1 MNFVVVQSNIKLLFI
16 MAAFHDHV
24 LFCSL
29 FILLKDLG
37 FWVKPKNTSW
47 FSIFF
52 FIEHIDDKWVE
63 IFWMS
68 KATLFKI
75 DDRLCPIIL

>member
-1 MNFVVVQSNIKLLFI
+1 M
-16 MAAFHDHV
+16 
-24 LFCSL
+24 
-29 FILLKDLG
+29 
-37 FWVKPKNTSW
+37 KPKSTSW

-52 FIEHIDDKWVE
+52 FIEHKDDKWVE
-63 IFWMS
+63 NFWMS